1 MAAHKAGVVA
11 AAAFGATVCSYSDC
25 LRVELDSA
33 TAKTLLTALNTADNP
48 LLNAP
53 ALFPRFADI
62 RAEHVQPAMCTR
74 LAEATQSL
82 EALERDVEAILVRGE
97 TPSYLFLADSVERLG
112 ELVSGPWGA
121 VGHLKMVKDSDALR
135 AAADAVE
142 PEVVAFSSK
151 MSGSVALH
159 KGWCALKADKAAW
172 GALSQAQ
179 RRTADLE
186 ILSGELAGVGLVGEQ
201 KARFEEIQ
209 KELAALSTAFSNAVL
224 DATKAFAKVLT
235 APDDVAGLPAS
246 ARAMM
251 AASARSRDI
260 KGDGGDEAN
269 ADAGPW
275 VATLDGPCLLAVL
288 TYADDAALR
297 ETVYKAYIT
306 RASELSGDD
315 NGPRIKRIL
324 QLRKEKAALLG
335 RASHAE
341 VSLATKMATLE
352 EADALLEDLR
362 AKSIGPAR
370 KEHADLEA
378 FAGRPLSLWD
388 VNYYAEKL
396 KEVKYSYDAE
406 AVRQY
411 LPLDGVLNGLFGV
424 VSRLFGVTVIERNP
438 ADIGAQVWDE
448 HVRLFEL
455 QRGGVP
461 TAYVF
466 LDPFARAEEK
476 RGGAWMDEVCSR
488 SRAFAPTNSAVR
500 LPVAHMVCNQSPPVV
515 NPDGSITPS
524 LMTFEEVETLFHECG
539 HALQHMLTQV
549 DEGHVS
555 GIRGVEWDAVE
566 QPSQFMENWAYD
578 LRTLRGMATHW
589 KTAERI
595 DEATVQ
601 KLRDAKNYRAAS
613 QMLRQLKFAMG
624 DLALHAASF
633 DPNTDSAFAC
643 LEAVGER
650 TSILRALPED
660 RFLCSFSHIFAGG
673 YAAGYFSYKWAEVLS
688 ADGFAAFEE
697 AGFDNENRIVELG
710 RKYAETVL
718 GLGGSLPA
726 SDIFK
731 LFRGRAPTADALLR
745 HSDLA
750 A

>member
-1 MAAHKAGVVA
+1 MVGHKAAGVAVIGA
-11 AAAFGATVCSYSDC
+11 ATAYSYSDC
-25 LRVELDSA
+25 LKVEIDLA
-33 TAKTLLTALNTADNP
+33 TAKSLMTALSTADNP

-62 RAEHVQPAMCTR
+62 RAEHVEPAITAR
-74 LAEATQSL
+74 LAEAKAGL
-82 EALERDVEAILVRGE
+82 EALEHEIDATLAGGE

-135 AAADAVE
+135 AASDAVQ

-151 MSGSVALH
+151 MSGSVALY
-159 KGWCALKADKAAW
+159 KGWCALRADTAAW
-172 GALSQAQ
+172 GALSVAQ
-179 RRTADLE
+179 RRAAELE
-186 ILSGELAGVGLVGEQ
+186 ILSGELAGVGLVGDQ
-201 KARFEEIQ
+201 KARFEDIQ
-209 KELAALSTAFSNAVL
+209 KELAALSTSFSNAVL
-224 DATKAFAKVLT
+224 DATKAFSKVIT
-235 APDDVAGLPAS
+235 TPEAVAGLPAS

-251 AASARSRDI
+251 AASARSRGI
-260 KGDGGDEAN
+260 KGSGGDEAS
-269 ADAGPW
+269 AETGPW

-288 TYADDAALR
+288 TFADDASLR
-297 ETVYKAYIT
+297 ETVYKAYVT
-306 RASELSGDD
+306 RASEFSGDD

-324 QLRKEKAALLG
+324 QLRQEKAALLG

-341 VSLATKMATLE
+341 VSLASKMATLG
-352 EADALLEDLR
+352 EANALLEDLR

-370 KEHADLEA
+370 EEHAALEA

-406 AVRQY
+406 EVRAY
-411 LPLDGVLNGLFGV
+411 LPLDSVLGGLFGV
-424 VSRLFGVTVIERNP
+424 VSRLFGVTVVERKP
-438 ADIGAQVWDE
+438 SDVGAQVWDE

-466 LDPFARAEEK
+466 LDPFARAKEK
-476 RGGAWMDEVCSR
+476 RGGAWMNEVCSR
-488 SRAFAPTNSAVR
+488 SRAFATPGTAVR
-500 LPVAHMVCNQSPPVV
+500 LPVAHMVCNQSPPVT
-515 NPDGSITPS
+515 NADGSVTPS
-524 LMTFEEVETLFHECG
+524 LMTFGEVETLFHECG

-578 LRTLRGMATHW
+578 LRTLRGMAKHW
-589 KTAERI
+589 KTGDPI
-595 DEATVQ
+595 DEAMVH
-601 KLRDAKNYRAAS
+601 KLRAAKNYRAAS
-613 QMLRQLKFAMG
+613 QMLRQLKFSMG
-624 DLALHAASF
+624 DLALHDASF
-633 DPNTDSAFAC
+633 DPQTDSAFAR
-643 LEAVGER
+643 LEAVGET
-650 TSILRALPED
+650 TSILPALPED

-697 AGFDNENRIVELG
+697 AGLENDSRIAQLG
-710 RKYAETVL
+710 RQYAETVM

-726 SDIFK
+726 ADVFK

-745 HSDLA
+745 HSGLTA
-750 A
+750 